1 MVSRSRLS
9 YMWRGRNSKTKN
21 FMTRLWEKVL
31 AVEKLKKKNTLPEVP
46 GVYFFLDAKKK
57 LLYIGKAAS
66 LRDRVKSYFSRD
78 IVETR
83 GPKIKLMLEL
93 VSFVAYK
100 TTDSVLEA
108 LILETNLIKQHQ
120 PLYNTDAKDDKSF
133 NYVVITKEKFPRV
146 LVMRGRDIFEKHL
159 ASSIKHLA
167 SQAIFG
173 PFTSG
178 GMLREVMKIVR
189 KIFPFRDKCLPAEP
203 AFSAEK
209 AGALSK
215 KTKTP
220 KACFHAQIGLCPG
233 VCMGAISARDYQK
246 IINHIKMFFEGR
258 KNQLIKKLERE
269 MKMSAKRL
277 EFEKANE
284 IKKTLFA
291 LKHIQDVALIKHE
304 SKSMNHKTGSVKI
317 EAYDVAHL
325 GGDSSVGAM
334 VAMQDGKPMK
344 ENYKKFILRGKHGGN
359 DLTALQEIL
368 ERRLKHLE
376 WTLPNIVVVD
386 GADLQVS
393 AAKQTLLAFRLA
405 IPIVGVVKNTKH
417 KPERFIGEQTIVKRF
432 QKDILLA
439 NSEAH
444 RFAITF
450 HRRRRRKEFL

>member
-1 MVSRSRLS
+1 MV
-9 YMWRGRNSKTKN
+9 
-21 FMTRLWEKVL
+21 RLWEKVL
-31 AVEKLKKKNTLPEVP
+31 AVEKFKNKNILPDTP

-57 LLYIGKAAS
+57 LLYIGKATS
-66 LRDRVKSYFSRD
+66 LHDRARSYFSRD
-78 IVETR
+78 ISETR
-83 GPKIKLMLEL
+83 GPKINRMLGL
-93 VSFVAYK
+93 VGFIGYK
-100 TTDSVLEA
+100 KTDSVLEA

-120 PLYNTDAKDDKSF
+120 PSYNTDAKDDKSF

-146 LVMRGRDIFEKHL
+146 LVTRGRDIFEKHP

-178 GMLREVMKIVR
+178 GALREAMKIVR
-189 KIFPFRDKCLPAEP
+189 KIFPFRDKCVPNIGKP
-203 AFSAEK
+203 CFS
-209 AGALSK
+209 
-215 KTKTP
+215 
-220 KACFHAQIGLCPG
+220 AQIGLCPG
-233 VCMGAISARDYQK
+233 VCMGAISMRDYQK
-246 IINHIKMFFEGR
+246 IINHIRMFFEGR

-269 MKMSAKRL
+269 MKEAARRL
-277 EFEKANE
+277 EFEKASE

-291 LKHIQDVALIKHE
+291 LRHIQDVALIKDE
-304 SKSMNHKTGSVKI
+304 LRMANGEWRIRGRELSNTRI

-344 ENYKKFILRGKHGGN
+344 ENYKKFILRGKHSGN

-376 WTLPNIVVVD
+376 WPLPDIIVVD
-386 GADLQVS
+386 GAELQVG
-393 AAKQTLLAFRLA
+393 AAEQVLLALGLT

-417 KPERFIGEQTIVKRF
+417 KPERFIGEQIIVKRF